1 MRLPPSSRSSRGV
14 SSLFLVGLASLTL
27 IFHFFISRSSH
38 AAYDSQNDRRFGP
51 CPTPDSLM
59 VEGQLLGHL
68 KAIETKLDALL
79 VGGDGVTNTTF
90 TQVLVSLKG
99 EFRTV
104 IDAFSGGMTI
114 GSDSNAAEKLTDRI
128 TAAIEKA
135 KTVDTVPTHDRPKIR
150 LFVGVFVRIDLH
162 RFIPSLMS
170 FLLPDGH

>member
-1 MRLPPSSRSSRGV
+1 MRLPPSSRASRGV

-27 IFHFFISRSSH
+27 IFHFIISRSSH
-38 AAYDSQNDRRFGP
+38 AGYGSQNDRRFGP

-104 IDAFSGGMTI
+104 IDAFNGGSAT
-114 GSDSNAAEKLTDRI
+114 GSDGNAAEKLSGRI

-135 KTVDTVPTHDRPKIR
+135 KNVDTVPNYDRPKIR
-150 LFVGVFVRIDLH
+150 LFVGVFVRMTFH
-162 RFIPSLMS
+162 GCIPSLM
-170 FLLPDGH
+170 FVLLPDGN